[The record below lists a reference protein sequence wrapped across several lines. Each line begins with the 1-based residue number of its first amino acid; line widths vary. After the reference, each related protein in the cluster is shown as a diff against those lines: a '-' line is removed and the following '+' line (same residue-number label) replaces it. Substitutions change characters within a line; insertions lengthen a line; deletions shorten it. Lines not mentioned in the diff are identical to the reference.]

1 MQHPND
7 SFQKQLVV
15 WLEMWNKAEAVL
27 RKIEE
32 RADREFLPI
41 IGPEKGKVIVEI
53 LRSARPKRVLEVGT
67 LIGYSAVVISKELE
81 DDAQVVTIEIHGE
94 EVEDAVENIRKAAIL
109 AKVDVI
115 TGNAVQVIPELTG
128 DFDFVFLDAEKTEY
142 LDYLQLVEDKL
153 CAGAVVVA
161 DNAGIF
167 ADQMQDYLGYVRN
180 SGKYSSKYVPVGV
193 DGIEISIKT

>member
-41 IGPEKGKVIVEI
+41 IGSEKGKVIVEI